1 MKNFYVP
8 YSGPRPAVVDINGH
22 KLVILAQDPDS
33 LRNDLALVGGDHLKR
48 LDVGES
54 PEEERVVLDRLA
66 RSIQGG
72 VVVAPT
78 EVEVEDVIKNLEAE
92 LPWIQ

>member
-8 YSGPRPAVVDINGH
+8 YFGPKPAVVNINGH
-22 KLVILAQDPDS
+22 KLVILAQDPEA

-48 LDVGES
+48 IDAGES

-66 RSIQGG
+66 KSVQGG
-72 VVVAPT
+72 VVIAPT
-78 EVEVEDVIKNLEAE
+78 EVEVEDVIRNLEAE

>member
-8 YSGPRPAVVDINGH
+8 YSGPKPAVVSINGH
-22 KLVILAQDPDS
+22 KLVILAQEADA
-33 LRNDLALVGGDHLKR
+33 LKNDLALVGGDRLKR
-48 LDVGES
+48 IEAGES

-66 RSIQGG
+66 KSVQGG
-72 VVVAPT
+72 VVIAPA
-78 EVEVEDVIKNLEAE
+78 EVGVGDVIRNLEAE

>member
-1 MKNFYVP
+1 MN
-8 YSGPRPAVVDINGH
+8 INGH
-22 KLVILAQDPDS
+22 KLVILAQDADA
-33 LRNDLALVGGDHLKR
+33 LKQDLALLGGDNLKR

-66 RSIQGG
+66 RSIKGG
-72 VVVAPT
+72 VVVAPSET
-78 EVEVEDVIKNLEAE
+78 EVEDVIRNLEAE